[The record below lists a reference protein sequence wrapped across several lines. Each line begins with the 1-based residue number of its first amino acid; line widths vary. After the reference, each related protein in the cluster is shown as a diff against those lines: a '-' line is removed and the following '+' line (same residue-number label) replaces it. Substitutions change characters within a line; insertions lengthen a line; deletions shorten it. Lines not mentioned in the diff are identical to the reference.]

1 MNPNRMKY
9 EDLEEQQRSYCK
21 QLNAQCVIPD
31 PNSRVGFAIE
41 TQGRLP
47 INGLRHPPEGNM
59 NGWYLWGGEELPSGD
74 DAFSPVHPHHL
85 IQLRPEVIKFLGLP
99 PGYRFLV
106 AGDTVDVWFDPSLLD
121 A

>member
-21 QLNAQCVIPD
+21 QLKAQCVIPD

-85 IQLRPEVIKFLGLP
+85 IQLRPEVIKFLGLA

-121 A
+121 V